1 MGVFE
6 FLREVATREEEE
18 PLFWSGLPEE
28 EDALPEE
35 DVRLLTGVATRP
47 AEEPEDEVP
56 EVLRDAEDPEV
67 LRDAEVRDEEEE
79 LRDVEE
85 DVVVEEEPLERL
97 DCERAVVETVIMAMA
112 IRTAIKVFI
121 KFFISVSFK
130 NYTNKISWSVP

>member
-1 MGVFE
+1 M
-6 FLREVATREEEE
+6 LREGA
-18 PLFWSGLPEE
+18 
-28 EDALPEE
+28 A
-35 DVRLLTGVATRP
+35 
-47 AEEPEDEVP
+47 